1 MGKSGRCEP
10 GREFRSS
17 TKMNSDFKWKVDR
30 SVVGALEIETDPVV
44 DLTAEMRLH
53 DIPGCE
59 AEFKEYFKVWKDLK
73 LKDEF
78 IQAYETLPP
87 ETVCCGVITNQDKTI
102 RKNVHA
108 LNEGWIKSVN
118 ARLAVK
124 GFKLS
129 VFVWQWTN
137 MTGKAETVIPM
148 IRFHELSTTLK
159 KKKDEREED

>member
-1 MGKSGRCEP
+1 
-10 GREFRSS
+10 
-17 TKMNSDFKWKVDR
+17 
-30 SVVGALEIETDPVV
+30 VGALEIETDPVV
-44 DLTAEMRLH
+44 DLTAEMRRH
-53 DIPGCE
+53 DIPGYE
-59 AEFKEYFKVWKDLK
+59 AEFKKYFKVWKDLK
-73 LKDEF
+73 LKNEF

-87 ETVCCGVITNQDKTI
+87 ETICCGVITNQDKTI
-102 RKNVHA
+102 RNNVHA

-148 IRFHELSTTLK
+148 IRFHNLSMIVK
-159 KKKDEREED
+159 KKKDKREKD